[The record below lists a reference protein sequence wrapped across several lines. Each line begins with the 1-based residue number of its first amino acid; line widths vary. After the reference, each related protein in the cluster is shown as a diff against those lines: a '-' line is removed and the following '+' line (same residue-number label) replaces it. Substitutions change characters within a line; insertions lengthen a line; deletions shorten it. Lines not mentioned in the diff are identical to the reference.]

1 MAWGLQGDNGG
12 GSNLPR
18 AIIWPAQNNVLLEA
32 EPVITFIVVA
42 CLMSLAALAFV
53 LVPLLR
59 SRTNANGVESA
70 RLSDTVSNVA
80 VFRSQKREIEEEFAR
95 GSIGAEERDAAL
107 NELSQRLVDEVPGN
121 AAAEITTPIS
131 RGDRRPWLLMGAL
144 GALIPVGA
152 FMMYATIGSPQALR
166 AGGPVA
172 AANAGEISP
181 HAGMGAAPGADAAV
195 SDQQIIAMV
204 DTLAQKMQQNPGDP
218 KGWVLLARSQGALG
232 RYPEAAVAYE
242 RAAQLLPTDA
252 QLFADYADAVAMQQ
266 QGRFEGKPMALIQKA
281 LKLDPNNT
289 KGLALAGT
297 AELRLG
303 NREASLKY
311 WKKLKTLVAKD
322 TDDERQV
329 DAIIAEVQSGKGP
342 IEASAVTAEASPA
355 RPNMKAPAPAMP
367 AAVAAPAASAGATIS
382 GQVILTSEMAAKL
395 TPTDT
400 LFVFARAKEGP
411 RMPLAILR
419 TPAPKAGDFPKS
431 FELTD
436 AMAMA
441 PGMSLSSFPEI
452 VIEARISRSGSAPL
466 QPGDLTG
473 VSEAIKPG
481 ARAVKVTISRAAP

>member
-1 MAWGLQGDNGG
+1 MI
-12 GSNLPR
+12 P
-18 AIIWPAQNNVLLEA
+18 
-32 EPVITFIVVA
+32 FIVIA
-42 CLMSLAALAFV
+42 CLMSLVALAFV

-59 SRTNANGVESA
+59 SRSSSHGAEPA
-70 RLSDTVSNVA
+70 RLSDAVSNVA

-107 NELSQRLVDEVPGN
+107 NELEQRLVDEVPGEAN
-121 AAAEITTPIS
+121 AEVVPATLA
-131 RGDRRPWLLMGAL
+131 RNRRPWLLMGVL
-144 GALIPVGA
+144 GALIPIGA
-152 FMMYATIGSPQALR
+152 FMIYAVIGTPQALR
-166 AGGPVA
+166 PGGPVA
-172 AANAGEISP
+172 AVSAGEGSP
-181 HAGMGAAPGADAAV
+181 HAGMGTGADSAV
-195 SDQQIIAMV
+195 SDQQIVAMV

-232 RYPEAAVAYE
+232 RYAEAAAAYE
-242 RAAQLLPTDA
+242 RAAQLLPADA
-252 QLFADYADAVAMQQ
+252 QLFADYADTVAMQQ

-322 TDDERQV
+322 TDDERQI

-342 IEASAVTAEASPA
+342 IPAPARGADVAAVPAPTTAPASAPA
-355 RPNMKAPAPAMP
+355 RPMENVKAAVP
-367 AAVAAPAASAGATIS
+367 AAPTPVASGASAGATVS
-382 GQVILTSEMAAKL
+382 GQVMLTPEFAAKL
-395 TPTDT
+395 GPTDT

-419 TPAPKAGDFPKS
+419 IPAPKAGDFPKS

-452 VIEARISRSGSAPL
+452 VIEARISRSGSAPI

-481 ARAVKVTISRAAP
+481 ARAIKVTISRVAP

>member
-1 MAWGLQGDNGG
+1 MI
-12 GSNLPR
+12 SFI
-18 AIIWPAQNNVLLEA
+18 AI
-32 EPVITFIVVA
+32 A
-42 CLMSLAALAFV
+42 CLMSLVALAFV
-53 LVPLLR
+53 LVPLMWSR
-59 SRTNANGVESA
+59 SRPNGVEPS
-70 RLSDTVSNVA
+70 RLSDAVSNVA

-95 GSIGAEERDAAL
+95 GSISVEERDAAL
-107 NELSQRLVDEVPGN
+107 NELEQRLVDEVPGDV
-121 AAAEITTPIS
+121 AVGESPAIS
-131 RGDRRPWLLMGAL
+131 VRDRRPWLLMGAL
-144 GALIPVGA
+144 GVLIPIGA
-152 FMMYATIGSPQALR
+152 FMMYATIGAPQALR
-166 AGGPVA
+166 PGGPVA
-172 AANAGEISP
+172 AVNAGEGSP
-181 HAGMGAAPGADAAV
+181 HAGMGGATGADAAV

-232 RYPEAAVAYE
+232 RYPEASAAYE
-242 RAAQLLPTDA
+242 RAAQLLPNDA

-266 QGRFEGKPMALIQKA
+266 QGRFEGKPMTLIQKA

-342 IEASAVTAEASPA
+342 IEAPATTAQASPA
-355 RPNMKAPAPAMP
+355 RPNMNAPAPAMP
-367 AAVAAPAASAGATIS
+367 SASAGAAAPAAGAGATIT
-382 GQVILTSEMAAKL
+382 GQVMLTPEMAAKL
-395 TPTDT
+395 TSTDT

-419 TPAPKAGDFPKS
+419 TPAPKAADFPKA

-473 VSEAIKPG
+473 VSDAIKAG